1 MKINRTTLNNG
12 LRLVHHED
20 RNTQMVAVNTL
31 YRVGSRNES
40 PEHTGFAHLF
50 EHLMFG
56 GSIHVADYD
65 KELQSACGENNAY
78 TDADFTNYYV
88 TVPAQNI
95 ETAFWLESD
104 RMLSLAFTPDSLEV
118 QRKVVME
125 EFKQNYLN
133 QPYGDLGHILFDA
146 VYKVHPYRWPTI
158 GLELS
163 HIADATMDQVKSFFH
178 RFYRPDNAIIAV
190 DGNISW
196 ERTQELVRKWYG
208 GIDVDER
215 LPLLGLTDAGAY
227 PSPTEIAQEPRQER
241 QRRRTVRRTVSNSV
255 IVIAFNIPS
264 ASAPEFRVC
273 DMLSDVMANGKSSRF
288 YRHLVEDRQL
298 FLSIDASVMG
308 RVDGGLLLIEG
319 VLPEGADV
327 DACEQAIWDEIR
339 PMLSDLSDDR
349 ELEKLKNKFESNHEL
364 QCINYLQRAQNLAH
378 YEAYGNAEWINNEV
392 ARYQAITP
400 EDLRKAARKYL
411 TKRNS
416 TVVRYLNGN

>member
-12 LRLVHHED
+12 LRIVHHED

-31 YRVGSRNES
+31 YKVGSRNEHPS
-40 PEHTGFAHLF
+40 HTGFAHLF

-56 GSIHVADYD
+56 GSIHIPDYD

-78 TDADFTNYYV
+78 TDSDFTNYYI
-88 TVPAQNI
+88 TIPSQNI

-104 RMLSLAFTPDSLEV
+104 RMLSLAFTPESLEV

-125 EFKQNYLN
+125 EFKQNYIN
-133 QPYGDLGHILFDA
+133 QPYGDLSHILFDA
-146 VYKVHPYRWPTI
+146 VYKVHSYRWPTI

-163 HIADATMDQVKSFFH
+163 HIADATMEQVKSFFH
-178 RFYRPDNAIIAV
+178 RFYRPDNAIIAI

-196 ERTQELVRKWYG
+196 ERTQELVNKWYG
-208 GIDVDER
+208 DIRVDER
-215 LPLLGLTDAGAY
+215 LPLLHLTDVNAY
-227 PSPTEIAQEPRQER
+227 PSPEVITKEPRQLR
-241 QRRRTVRRTVSNSV
+241 QRRRTVRRSVPNSV
-255 IVIAFNIPS
+255 IVIAFNIPTVS
-264 ASAPEFRVC
+264 DPDFRVC

-308 RVDGGLLLIEG
+308 RLDGGLLLIEG

-327 DACEQAIWDEIR
+327 DVCEQAIWDELR
-339 PMLSDLSDDR
+339 PIVTEQSDER
-349 ELEKLKNKFESNHEL
+349 ELEKLKNKFESNHHL
-364 QCINYLQRAQNLAH
+364 QIINYLQRAQSLAN
-378 YEAYGNAEWINNEV
+378 YEAYGDANIINTEVDNYRVISAESLC
-392 ARYQAITP
+392 A
-400 EDLRKAARKYL
+400 AARRYL

-416 TVVRYLNGN
+416 TVLRYLAK

>member
-1 MKINRTTLNNG
+1 MEINRTTLDNG

-40 PEHTGFAHLF
+40 PLHTGFAHLF

-56 GSIHVADYD
+56 GSIHVPDYD

-104 RMLSLAFTPDSLEV
+104 RMLSLAFTPESLEV

-133 QPYGDLGHILFDA
+133 QPYGDLGHILFDT

-163 HIADATMDQVKSFFH
+163 HIADATMEQVKSFFQ
-178 RFYRPDNAIIAV
+178 RYYRPENAIIAV

-196 ERTQELVRKWYG
+196 EKTQEMVGKWYG
-208 GIDVDER
+208 GIDAGER
-215 LPLLGLTDAGAY
+215 LPLLGLTDGGAY
-227 PSPTEIAQEPRQER
+227 PSPDEISHEPVQLR
-241 QRRRTVRRTVSNSV
+241 QRRRTVRRHVSNSV
-255 IVIAFNIPS
+255 IVIAFRIPNVTD
-264 ASAPEFRVC
+264 AGFRVC
-273 DMLSDVMANGKSSRF
+273 DMLSDVMANGRSSRF
-288 YRHLVEDRQL
+288 YRHLVEERQL
-298 FLSIDASVMG
+298 FLSLDASVMG
-308 RVDGGLLLIEG
+308 RVDDGLLLIEG

-327 DACEQAIWDEIR
+327 DACEQAIWDEID
-339 PMLSDLSDDR
+339 PLLSDLSDER

-364 QCINYLQRAQNLAH
+364 QRINYLQRAQNLAH
-378 YEAYGNAEWINNEV
+378 YEAYGDARLINEEVTLYRRITAEDV
-392 ARYQAITP
+392 RSAARRY
-400 EDLRKAARKYL
+400 LRKK
-411 TKRNS
+411 NS
-416 TVVRYLNGN
+416 AVLRYLAG

>member
-1 MKINRTTLNNG
+1 MKINRTTLSNG

-40 PEHTGFAHLF
+40 PLHTGFAHLF

-65 KELQSACGENNAY
+65 KELQQACGENNAY
-78 TDADFTNYYV
+78 TDSDFTNYYISI
-88 TVPAQNI
+88 PSQNI

-104 RMLSLAFTPDSLEV
+104 RMLSLAFTPESLEV

-125 EFKQNYLN
+125 EFKQNYIN
-133 QPYGDLGHILFDA
+133 QPYGDLGHIMFDA

-163 HIADATMDQVKSFFH
+163 HIADATMEQVKSFFH

-196 ERTQELVRKWYG
+196 ERTQELVAKWYG
-208 GIDVDER
+208 GISAEDR
-215 LPLLGLTDAGAY
+215 LPLLNLTDAGAY
-227 PSPTEIAQEPRQER
+227 PSPLEIPQEPRQAR
-241 QRRRTVRRTVSNSV
+241 QRRRTVRRQVPNSV
-255 IVIAFNIPS
+255 VVIAFNIPTV
-264 ASAPEFRVC
+264 SAPDFRVC

-288 YRHLVEDRQL
+288 YRHLVEERQL
-298 FLSIDASVMG
+298 FLSIDASVLG

-327 DACEQAIWDEIR
+327 DACEQAIWDELEPILTG
-339 PMLSDLSDDR
+339 LSDER
-349 ELEKLKNKFESNHEL
+349 ELEKLKNKFETNHEL
-364 QCINYLQRAQNLAH
+364 QSINYLQRAQNLAH
-378 YEAYGNAEWINNEV
+378 YEAYGDARLINEEV
-392 ARYQAITP
+392 ERYRAITA

-416 TVVRYLNGN
+416 TVVRYLNIS